1 MIQKKAIVVGS
12 GILGMA
18 AAKSLSELNYQ
29 VTVFER
35 SLKAEGSSIRNFGM
49 VWPIGQHSN
58 KYLERALQSRDTWT
72 NICKNAGIWHHSS
85 GSLQLFTN
93 KIELEMANEFY
104 DAEIHHRSNL
114 KILTA
119 EKCLE
124 MAPNLNQKNVI
135 GGLFSSTEV
144 IVESREA
151 IRVIPT
157 YLAAKYNIE
166 FNFGKTIV
174 ESTTGKVKTSD
185 GETYLADI
193 IVICSG
199 YETNLLYP
207 SIFETAPITISQL
220 NMLRSAPI
228 AHQIPAICAGLS
240 YLHYDSY
247 STLSQKNEYQNFCL
261 EKYPNQV
268 KNGIHLLVS
277 QNHELALTI
286 GDSHEYGNQL
296 DPLQSQDID
305 QFILDYYAEIM
316 NKNDIQIAQRGM
328 GKYLKMT
335 NGESEWIQEVENG
348 VFIFNG
354 PGGAGM
360 TLGWGMAHEIIPKIA

>member
-1 MIQKKAIVVGS
+1 MIQKKAIVIGS

-18 AAKSLSELNYQ
+18 AAKSLSELKYQ

-35 SLKAEGSSIRNFGM
+35 SIKAEGSSIRNFGM
-49 VWPIGQHSN
+49 VWPIGQHSD
-58 KYLERALQSRDTWT
+58 KYLERALQSRETWT

-93 KIELEMANEFY
+93 TIELEMANEFY
-104 DAEIHHRSNL
+104 NTEIHHRPNL
-114 KILTA
+114 KILNPN
-119 EKCLE
+119 ECLK

-135 GGLFSSTEV
+135 GGLFSSTEI

-166 FNFGKTIV
+166 FNFGKTII
-174 ESTTGKVKTSD
+174 ECTSEKVRTSD

-193 IVICSG
+193 IVLCSG

-207 SIFETAPITISQL
+207 YIFETAPITISQL

-247 STLSQKNEYQNFCL
+247 STLSQKDEYQKFCL

-277 QNHELALTI
+277 QNHEKALTI

-296 DPLQSQDID
+296 DPFQNNEID
-305 QFILDYYAEIM
+305 QYILDYYAEIM
-316 NKNDIQIAQRGM
+316 NIEEINISQRWM

-335 NGESEWIQEVENG
+335 NGASEWIQEVENG

-360 TLGWGMAHEIIPKIA
+360 TLGWGMANEIIPKIA